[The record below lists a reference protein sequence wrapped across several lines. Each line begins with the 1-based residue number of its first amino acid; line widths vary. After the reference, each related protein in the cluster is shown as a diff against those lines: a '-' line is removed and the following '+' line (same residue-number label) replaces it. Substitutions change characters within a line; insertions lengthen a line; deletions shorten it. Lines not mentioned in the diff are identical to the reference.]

1 MATRTHDTQTPADAK
16 RQPGIV
22 QAAQKDVQRVEKKAQ
37 PLIAFFTKF
46 NNDWVMNLS
55 AALAYN
61 LLTAIFPIAVA
72 ILAILGFILGHLSP
86 GTMDSITSALQNVFP
101 SSILSNKDF
110 VKTISHQLANVSGPL
125 GIIALL
131 VAIFG
136 GSRLFTLMEGCF
148 DLIYHVKPRGPLQ
161 QNIMAIGMLLLF
173 VILVPLMVVA
183 SSGPALVFS
192 LLKYTPLAS
201 LASSGPIVF
210 IGGILSGLIVS
221 FILFLA
227 IYIVVP
233 NKNISFG
240 NSWLGALV
248 AAVLLELFLTL
259 FPFYATHFMAGYVG
273 QIGFAVILLAFFY
286 YFAVILLLGAEINA
300 FFAAKVVAT
309 PADLVTMIHDWTSHA
324 PENQEKKEK
333 TAAISHK
340 PVNPGSDYTLNPIQQ
355 TSRLGHEAQAEQG
368 QQHGRSEQTGQSG
381 QAPAQ
386 AIHSASSTQSE
397 DEHMVQEAKKAVKQA
412 QKHGQQK
419 QPSSSL
425 SSKVVPVLEA
435 VAGTALAFVVELVR
449 SSRKNKTRKP
459 AA

>member
-1 MATRTHDTQTPADAK
+1 MATRTHGTQTPADTK
-16 RQPGIV
+16 RQPEVV

-37 PLIAFFTKF
+37 PLIVFFTKF
-46 NNDWVMNLS
+46 NNDWVMNLA

-86 GTMDSITSALQNVFP
+86 DTMDSITTGLQNVFP
-101 SSILSNKDF
+101 SSIVSNKDF
-110 VKTISHQLANVSGPL
+110 VNTISHQLANISGPL

-148 DLIYHVKPRGPLQ
+148 DLIYHVKPRGPIQ

-173 VILVPLMVVA
+173 VILVPVMVVA
-183 SSGPALVFS
+183 SSGPALAFS

-201 LASSGPIVF
+201 LASSAPIVF

-240 NSWLGALV
+240 DSWLGALI
-248 AAVLLELFLTL
+248 AAVLLTLFLTL
-259 FPFYATHFMAGYVG
+259 FPFYTTHFMTGYVG

-286 YFAVILLLGAEINA
+286 YFAVILLLGVEINA

-309 PADLVTMIHDWTSHA
+309 PADLVTMVHDWTSHA

-333 TAAISHK
+333 TAALSHK
-340 PVNPGSDYTLNPIQQ
+340 PINPGSGYTLNPVQQ
-355 TSRLGHEAQAEQG
+355 TSRLGQGAQEQG
-368 QQHGRSEQTGQSG
+368 QQHGQSE

-386 AIHSASSTQSE
+386 TIHPASPAQTE
-397 DEHMVQEAKKAVKQA
+397 DEHAVQEAKKAVKRV
-412 QKHGQQK
+412 QKHG

-425 SSKVVPVLEA
+425 FSKVVPVLEA
-435 VAGTALAFVVELVR
+435 VAGTALAFVVELAR
-449 SSRKNKTRKP
+449 SSRKNKTRNP